1 MGPQNPIAD
10 FGQLTLLLSLVVTT
24 WAGAAGAVGART
36 RSRRLV
42 TSAVHS
48 TYAVSALLTLASTII
63 FFAILSND
71 YSIKYVQHYSDASM
85 PWYYKITSYWGGL
98 DGSMMFWAWL
108 LSLFASIAV
117 FVNRE
122 RHRELIPWVIT
133 ILMAI
138 QVFFL
143 LLLIFEKRPFDT
155 FMTEAPIQGKGLN
168 PLLQDPYMAI
178 HPPSLYTGLV
188 SCAVPFAFGMAALI
202 TGNLDD
208 SWLRSVRRWVLVS
221 WFFLSLGLVLGML
234 WAYHVLG
241 WGGYWGWDPVEN
253 AGALAWFTCTAFLHS
268 VMVQERRGMLK
279 VWNIF
284 LVITGF
290 LLTMIATFLTRSGIV
305 QSVHAFGQDPVL
317 KVTFLGFI
325 VFTLVLGYGLL
336 IYRMPLLRSRGTL
349 DSWVS
354 REFAFLVN
362 NWILLIAALFILI
375 ATLFPSL
382 SDWVTGTRIN
392 LATPFYTQWMT
403 PIGLILLLL
412 TGIGP
417 LIAWRHATPAN
428 LVDQFTW
435 PLGAGVLTAVVLSFI
450 PGMRATTPVFAEK
463 LLLPTA
469 IVNFALCAFVLTS
482 IGQEFYRGTR
492 VRQHHT
498 KLDFFTSLVGLVAR
512 NKRRYGGYLIH
523 MAIVLM
529 FIGFAG
535 GAYKQESEVTLERG
549 QQATLGRFTLRF
561 LDLKEQETPEKRA
574 VTADV
579 VVLTGKKD
587 ALKETGRAAPAKWY
601 YPHHEEEP
609 VTHVEI
615 GRGLVEDLYLV
626 LNGYDQQ
633 AGLINLKIVIN
644 PLVNWIWIGFILLAL
659 GTVICIA
666 PERAYQVAEE
676 KAREAARGGI
686 KVGSILALVAAG
698 ALLHATLARADEP
711 PPAAPPPAH
720 NVGTEV
726 RAAPRSPAE
735 NELFHKIV
743 CMCGTCGRQLLSD
756 CTCGYAA
763 RQREEISRM
772 LSDGKTPDQVIEY
785 YLQKYPG
792 ESALAMP
799 IDKGF
804 NRLAWALPYTALL
817 LGVGLLVLAA
827 KRFARRPTVVAEAEH
842 RPVANAEAPTDDYE
856 SKLDDELDDLD

>member
-1 MGPQNPIAD
+1 VGASNPVAD
-10 FGQLTLLLSLVVTT
+10 FGQLVLLMSLIATAY
-24 WAGAAGAVGART
+24 AGAAAAVGARQG
-36 RSRRLV
+36 SRRLV
-42 TSAVHS
+42 NSSIYA
-48 TYAVSALLTLASTII
+48 TYAVAALLTLASTII

-71 YSIKYVQHYSDASM
+71 YSIKYVQHYSDATM

-108 LSLFASIAV
+108 LSLFAAIAV

-133 ILMAI
+133 ILMLV
-138 QVFFL
+138 QTFFL

-155 FMTEAPIQGKGLN
+155 FLTESPVQGQGLN

-188 SCAVPFAFGMAALI
+188 SCVVPFAFGMAALI

-208 SWLRSVRRWVLVS
+208 SWLRSVRRWVLIS
-221 WFFLSLGLVLGML
+221 WFFLTLGLILGML

-279 VWNIF
+279 VWNVF

-290 LLTMIATFLTRSGIV
+290 ILTMIATFLTRSGIV

-317 KVTFLGFI
+317 KVSFLGFI
-325 VFTLVLGYGLL
+325 VFTAIVGYGLL
-336 IYRMPLLRSRGTL
+336 IFRIPLLRSRGTL

-392 LATPFYTQWMT
+392 LATPFYTQWMA

-435 PLGAGVLTAVVLSFI
+435 PLTFGGLTAIGLSLI
-450 PGMRATTPVFAEK
+450 PGMRATTPVFHEK
-463 LLLPTA
+463 LLIPTA
-469 IVNFALCAFVLTS
+469 IINFSLCGFVLAS
-482 IGQEFYRGTR
+482 IIQEFYRGTR
-492 VRQHHT
+492 VRQTHT
-498 KLDFFTSLVGLVAR
+498 KLDFFTSLIGLIAR
-512 NKRRYGGYLIH
+512 NKRRYGGYIIH
-523 MAIVLM
+523 IAIVLM

-535 GAYKQESEVTLERG
+535 GAYKQETEVTLERG
-549 QQATLGRFTLRF
+549 QQASLGRYTIRF
-561 LDLKEQETPEKRA
+561 IELKEEDRPDRKA

-579 VVLTGKKD
+579 QIFSGKNQQKD
-587 ALKETGRAAPAKWY
+587 LGHAGPAKWY
-601 YPHHEEEP
+601 FPHHEEEP

-615 GRGLVEDLYLV
+615 GHGIVEDLYLV
-626 LNGYDQQ
+626 LNGFDPQ

-659 GTVICIA
+659 GTIICLA
-666 PERAYQVAEE
+666 PERAYQIAEE
-676 KAREAARGGI
+676 KARDAARAIG
-686 KVGSILALVAAG
+686 KVSTILLIGTAG
-698 ALLHATLARADEP
+698 ALLMNSQSARADHAE
-711 PPAAPPPAH
+711 
-720 NVGTEV
+720 GREV
-726 RAAPRSPAE
+726 RAAPRSPQE

-743 CMCGTCGRQLLSD
+743 CMCGTCGRQLLAD
-756 CTCGYAA
+756 CTCSDAA
-763 RQREEISRM
+763 RMRGEISKM
-772 LSDGKTPDQVIEY
+772 LADGKTTDQVIDY
-785 YLQKYPG
+785 YLAKYPG

-804 NRLAWALPYTALL
+804 NRLAWILPYTGLL
-817 LGVGLLVLAA
+817 LGVGALVIA
-827 KRFARRPTVVAEAEH
+827 ARRFVRKPAKSTADKTAEKD
-842 RPVANAEAPTDDYE
+842 APATDEYQAR
-856 SKLDDELDDLD
+856 LDDELDDLD